1 MLNVSDMI
9 AGVRRVTGEDVDD
22 ISDDDVTLLLNE
34 SWWEIMDKFNFREKE
49 STGTFP
55 TIIGTVNYPTPKP
68 FEAIRQIS
76 IQDIDTLQHYKL
88 ERMLPSTYENY
99 VNDDPSQFDF
109 PTKYVREGC
118 LIRLWPTP
126 DNIYNITIKYLTVLP
141 DLDQVLFPT
150 PPIPQVWGEIIKMG
164 GIWRRFRDI
173 GDVTRMTIYTNVQ
186 VRLINSTSPVETK
199 EEYDSKEARLEVQRG
214 DMGWFSA
221 YNGDY

>member
-1 MLNVSDMI
+1 MLSVSDMI
-9 AGVRRVTGEDVDD
+9 AGVRKVTGEDSDD

-49 STGTFP
+49 STGTED
-55 TIIGTVNYPTPKP
+55 TVAGQINYPAPKP

-76 IQDIDTLQHYKL
+76 ITDPNTGQHYKL
-88 ERMLPSTYENY
+88 LRMLPSTYENY
-99 VNDDPSQFDF
+99 VNDDPAQNDM
-109 PTKYVREGC
+109 PTHYVREGC
-118 LIRLWPTP
+118 LFRLWPTP
-126 DNIYNITIKYLTVLP
+126 DNIYTLTLKYLTVLP
-141 DLDQVLFPT
+141 DLDEVLFPI
-150 PPIPQVWGEIIKMG
+150 PPIPQVWGELIKMG

-173 GDVTRMTIYTNVQ
+173 GDVTRMTVYTNVQ

-214 DMGWFSA
+214 DSSYLSS